1 MSDRDQVVAFQE
13 QIRVRAYEIYSGRG
27 RADGKELNDWLTA
40 EKELTEQSS
49 VVLRK
54 TTIAS

>member
-1 MSDRDQVVAFQE
+1 MFDRDQALALQE

-40 EKELTEQSS
+40 ERELTEQSS
-49 VVLRK
+49 VVMRK
-54 TTIAS
+54 TIIAS